1 MCFEGR
7 YFLLQLIIISI
18 IIITIIILIINCSS
32 EADFTTGQRAC
43 VWTHA
48 TLSAVCFGAPSEANA
63 WRTEESHWKR
73 QFSSKQT
80 EERSSAD

>member
-7 YFLLQLIIISI
+7 YFLLQLIII
-18 IIITIIILIINCSS
+18 IINCSS

-48 TLSAVCFGAPSEANA
+48 TLSAVCFGAPSEAHA

-73 QFSSKQT
+73 QFSKQT